1 MGGGVFCNNSAIILE
16 HFNFAYNIA
25 YCVTPPINP
34 LGGGLCARWSTIQLM
49 HGIFQYNQAY
59 LGGAVYLEYCS
70 LMVSNV
76 KFSYNSAPVPG
87 GAICAFNT
95 NIELDRAIF
104 SHNSGEWGTIYTEVT
119 NQSDCNI
126 QISNC
131 LFTYNQSGIIILGNY
146 FLKIAN
152 STLTNNFGN
161 SAVSF
166 GGPGDI
172 HIINSIFWDNG
183 AIEIET
189 GSWNTVA
196 FIGYSDFKGGESGLE
211 ISGTLSLTG
220 PIYDFD
226 PLFADS
232 SNFRLSDSSPCIGA
246 GIDSLTVYPNM
257 TAPAY
262 DLDSLMR
269 PNPTL
274 SMPDLGAY
282 ENSLANPLTGIGPLD
297 AFSNNRF
304 INIFPNPAGEHIT
317 IVNHSGETIRSITI
331 NNLEGIELLSLNDF
345 SIENMNELSLSLEH
359 LYMKGMLVVTFRTA
373 SKSFHNILILH

>member
-1 MGGGVFCNNSAIILE
+1 
-16 HFNFAYNIA
+16 
-25 YCVTPPINP
+25 
-34 LGGGLCARWSTIQLM
+34 
-49 HGIFQYNQAY
+49 
-59 LGGAVYLEYCS
+59 
-70 LMVSNV
+70 MVSNV
-76 KFSYNSAPVPG
+76 NFSYNSAPVPG

-95 NIELDRAIF
+95 NLELDRAVF
-104 SHNSGEWGTIYTEVT
+104 SYNSGEWGTIYTEVT
-119 NQSDCNI
+119 NQSVDNM

-131 LFTYNQSGIIILGNY
+131 LFAYNESGIIILGNCL
-146 FLKIAN
+146 LKIAN

-161 SAVSF
+161 RAVSF

-172 HIINSIFWDNG
+172 HIINSIFWNNG

-211 ISGTLSLTG
+211 ITGTLSLTG
-220 PIYDFD
+220 PIYYFD

-257 TAPAY
+257 TAPEY
-262 DLDSLMR
+262 DLDSLMK

-282 ENSLANPLTGIGPLD
+282 ENPHANPLTGIGPLD
-297 AFSNNRF
+297 TFSSNRF
-304 INIFPNPAGEHIT
+304 INIFPNPAGERIT

-331 NNLEGIELLSLNDF
+331 NNLEGIELLSLNGF
-345 SIENMNELSLSLEH
+345 SIKNMNELSLSLEH
-359 LYMKGMLVVTFRTA
+359 LNMKGILVVTCR
-373 SKSFHNILILH
+373 SDLKSYHNILVLE